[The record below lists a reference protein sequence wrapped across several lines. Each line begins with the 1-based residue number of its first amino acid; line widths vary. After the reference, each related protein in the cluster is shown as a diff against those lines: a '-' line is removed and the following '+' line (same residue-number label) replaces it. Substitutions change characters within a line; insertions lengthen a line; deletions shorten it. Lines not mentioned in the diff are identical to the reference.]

1 MQDAIDK
8 GIPVDQALRNA
19 QLFGVNVAGFETN
32 PSAMAAKLGIDT
44 SQLSGLTG
52 KLDSNVIAE
61 LQSVVKELPDNVNL
75 TSVKEQGIIL
85 ANIGKDALKNIPAIP
100 PKAIA
105 PIAELPTPANS
116 DTLSVADRSKVIN
129 HAIANGIPVDQAL
142 RNASLFG
149 GTGSIPSLNGSALGS
164 LSALGKSSADM
175 ITGKISSIQQGISG
189 VVGQGGAL
197 QAGRTT
203 AMGISGSVE
212 SQISSVQ
219 KMLGN
224 PESGVTQL
232 SNLGKSVTAQFGSLS
247 AASASPL
254 EKFMNNSVNSLNDPN
269 APPYTGTDPIVRRR
283 LGLPPIEEA

>member
-19 QLFGVNVAGFETN
+19 QLFGVNLPGFETS
-32 PSAMAAKLGIDT
+32 PGAIAAKLGIDT

-52 KLDSNVIAE
+52 KLDSKIISE
-61 LQSVVKELPDNVNL
+61 LQTVVKELPNNVSL
-75 TSVKEQGIIL
+75 TAVKEQGIIL

-100 PKAIA
+100 PRVVA
-105 PIAELPTPANS
+105 PIADLPLPPTS
-116 DTLSVADRSKVIN
+116 DSLSAAERSKVIN
-129 HAIANGIPVDQAL
+129 NAIANGIPIDQAL

-149 GTGSIPSLNGSALGS
+149 AGS
-164 LSALGKSSADM
+164 LQRLGAAPLASLSVLGKSSADLVA
-175 ITGKISSIQQGISG
+175 GKIASIQQGLA
-189 VVGQGGAL
+189 GAIG
-197 QAGRTT
+197 QAGLTT
-203 AMGISGSVE
+203 AIGVAGSVE
-212 SQISSVQ
+212 SKIASVQ
-219 KMLGN
+219 NMLGN

-232 SNLGKSVTAQFGSLS
+232 ANLGKSVGAQLGSIS
-247 AASASPL
+247 ASVASPL